1 MSIMLNVGD
10 AEHIELALVQRQLRL
25 AKTQS
30 LWRWHLFYGLFSGV
44 DLLLTMLSFCIG
56 GIEMNPIANWLF
68 DQFGASSLITYK
80 AMMVVLIF
88 IQLSYIGKYKLVWAK
103 RIYTFGI
110 GTLVVVSTLSLCQI
124 FWFVYEY
131 SWGIFVNAIRYAF

>member
-10 AEHIELALVQRQLRL
+10 AEHVELALIHRHIHT
-25 AKTQS
+25 AKNQS
-30 LWRWHLFYGLFSGV
+30 LWRHHLIYWLFSGI

-56 GIEMNPIANWLF
+56 GIEMNPIANWFF
-68 DQFGASSLITYK
+68 DQYGMTSLIVYK

-88 IQLSYIGKYKLVWAK
+88 IQLAYIGKHKLAWAK

-110 GTLVVVSTLSLCQI
+110 STLLVASTLSLCQI
-124 FWFVYEY
+124 LWFIHQFG
-131 SWGIFVNAIRYAF
+131 WQTFCDAIRFAF